1 MAAAAEAA
9 ATAAR
14 PPAEQEAESCALHAL
29 PSLMFSCPIPVLP
42 HRCSTFLCEALEAAA
57 AAAAEAAATAARTS
71 AEQEAES
78 VALHALPSLMF
89 SCPQPRPSHFVRAR
103 PRRQRWRR
111 LPRRRRRLRDRPLS
125 RRPILAIHPTTPL
138 FPTHVRLPSLSLQSL
153 LPLCARPSR
162 RRRLP
167 RRRRRLRGRPLR
179 PIHAPFMLPVHV
191 LLSHPRP
198 SHAFS
203 TFLCWAPEA
212 AATSAAPPAAQEAA
226 AALAATQPAE
236 QAEHEADSRGSIPTH
251 SMRYSP
257 LMPRR

>member
-89 SCPQPRPSHFVRAR
+89 SCPNPALPILFVRGPGGSGGGGCRGGGDGCETAR
-103 PRRQRWRR
+103 
-111 LPRRRRRLRDRPLS
+111 
-125 RRPILAIHPTTPL
+125 
-138 FPTHVRLPSLSLQSL
+138 
-153 LPLCARPSR
+153 
-162 RRRLP
+162 
-167 RRRRRLRGRPLR
+167 
-179 PIHAPFMLPVHV
+179 
-191 LLSHPRP
+191 
-198 SHAFS
+198 
-203 TFLCWAPEA
+203 
-212 AATSAAPPAAQEAA
+212 
-226 AALAATQPAE
+226 
-236 QAEHEADSRGSIPTH
+236 
-251 SMRYSP
+251 
-257 LMPRR
+257 